1 MTERESGDTPS
12 IFSIGLTL
20 FFAGLILFFALVK
33 REFSLVVLSS
43 SVLILM
49 YGTRLWCRLGLLRL
63 NAGFH
68 LDRYRAF
75 PEEKLWIKGRIENRK
90 LLPVWAGLDL
100 PVPGGAAEDG
110 GLHGETGVLPYEI
123 IELSRSF
130 AARRRGVFP
139 LGPARVFAGDLLG
152 LNIRSRNVPSEKEL
166 VVFPRMLDLVYP
178 DIPFQEYFGI
188 HASKGLVE
196 DPAWYAGTRDYS
208 GNRPSK
214 NIHWKASARLGKMQE
229 KLFEPTSHRKV
240 FFIFDIRGFSRSGDG
255 EGFERGLE
263 IVASLAGRLMET
275 GASFGFAS
283 NARMIGGRS
292 ALLPVGRG
300 PAHLGQ
306 LLEMLARTE
315 IVENEEIEEIME
327 EIASAGMAGYVY
339 CGWSFEVCAGMFS
352 RMAPAR
358 RKRVILLF
366 AVKSEDGTREDAPSA
381 GPTGLRSYYFG
392 ELVDEAP

>member
-1 MTERESGDTPS
+1 MTEHEAGETPS

-33 REFSLVVLSS
+33 RDFSLVVLSA
-43 SVLILM
+43 SVLIIM

-63 NAGFH
+63 KTVFY

-75 PEEKLWIKGRIENRK
+75 PEEELWIKGKIENRK
-90 LLPVWAGLDL
+90 PLPVWAGLDL
-100 PVPGGAAEDG
+100 PVPGGTAEDG
-110 GLHGETGVLPYEI
+110 GLHGETGILPYETV
-123 IELSRSF
+123 ELKRSF
-130 AARRRGVFP
+130 AVRRRGVFP
-139 LGPARVFAGDLLG
+139 LGPARIFAGDLLG
-152 LNIRSRNVPSEKEL
+152 LNIRSRQVPSEKEL
-166 VVFPRMLDLVYP
+166 VVFPRLRDLKYP

-214 NIHWKASARLGKMQE
+214 NIHWKASARLGKLQE

-240 FFIFDIRGFSRSGDG
+240 FFIFDIRGFLRAEDRD
-255 EGFERGLE
+255 GFERGLE
-263 IVASLAGRLMET
+263 LVASLADRLMET
-275 GASFGFAS
+275 GASFGFAA

-292 ALLPVGRG
+292 PVLPVGRG
-300 PAHLGQ
+300 PEHLGR
-306 LLEMLARTE
+306 LLELAARTE
-315 IVENEEIEEIME
+315 FVENEEIEEIME
-327 EIASAGMAGYVY
+327 EIASAGMMGYVY
-339 CGWSFEVCAGMFS
+339 CGRSFEVCAGMFS

-366 AVKSEDGTREDAPSA
+366 AVKPEDGTEEEAPSVGPA
-381 GPTGLRSYYFG
+381 GLKSYYFG
-392 ELVDEAP
+392 ELIDDAP